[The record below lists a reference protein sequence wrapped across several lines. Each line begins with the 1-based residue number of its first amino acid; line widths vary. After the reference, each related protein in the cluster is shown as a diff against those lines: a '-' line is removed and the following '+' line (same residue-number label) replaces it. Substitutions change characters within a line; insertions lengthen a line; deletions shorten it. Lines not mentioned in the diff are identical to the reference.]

1 MFYLSFLTI
10 NKMLDS
16 KFFFTLIGL
25 LLTVFAI
32 CNTNMSPSINEGFW
46 GNSMPTTVA
55 MHREVHPNPKD
66 GRGYSLKNNYQAIL
80 GDDKFISRPNYQGL
94 LSPRMDGMFQAGANI
109 KYNMPSY
116 DNLAVPYDSL
126 AMADMAEA
134 KYGNSRENYGSS
146 PKCGKGGV
154 SQSAD
159 HMSNFDSQMEDI
171 HYSDNTTKSIGDM
184 VSVGDMTTVN
194 SLGELEQ
201 PIVFD
206 RFIFANSKS
215 HGYAQGCPI
224 RGDLPITPCTSGNWF
239 NVHPVVSRDLNPGAM
254 NVMGGNSNENT
265 TAMADLMHKS
275 SGGHKTAIA
284 GVDMTGE
291 FGTMTTALGG
301 DINVTRFV

>member
-1 MFYLSFLTI
+1 
-10 NKMLDS
+10 MLDS

-32 CNTNMSPSINEGFW
+32 CNTNMSPAINEGFW
-46 GNSMPTTVA
+46 GNPLSTVVRQ
-55 MHREVHPNPKD
+55 REVIPNTKD

-80 GDDKFISRPNYQGL
+80 GEDAFLTRPNYQGL

-134 KYGNSRENYGSS
+134 KYGHSRENYGSA

-154 SQSAD
+154 SQSGD
-159 HMSNFDSQMEDI
+159 DSMSFNSQMEDI
-171 HYSDNTTKSIGDM
+171 YNSDNTTKSIGDM

-201 PIVFD
+201 PIIFD
-206 RFIFANSKS
+206 RFIFANAKS
-215 HGYAQGCPI
+215 NGQALGCPI
-224 RGDLPITPCTSGNWF
+224 RGDLPIAPCTSGNWF
-239 NVHPVVSRDLNPGAM
+239 NVHPVPSRDLAAGAM

-265 TAMADLMHKS
+265 VAMADLMHKT
-275 SGGHKTAIA
+275 SGGYKTAIS